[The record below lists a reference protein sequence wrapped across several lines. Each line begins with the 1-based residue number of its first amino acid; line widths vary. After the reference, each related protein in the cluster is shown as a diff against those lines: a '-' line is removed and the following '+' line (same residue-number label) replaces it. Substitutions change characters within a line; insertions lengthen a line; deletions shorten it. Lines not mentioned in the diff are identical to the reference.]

1 MGQQDIVEFLKKNR
15 GKKFNS
21 TQIKNNIESNNMSKP
36 LIILRR
42 HNTVKFEK
50 VKENYRLRYYY
61 WVD

>member
-21 TQIKNNIESNNMSKP
+21 TQIRNNIESNNMSKP
-36 LIILRR
+36 LLILRR
-42 HNTVKFEK
+42 HNTINYEK
-50 VKENYRLRYYY
+50 IKENYRLRYYY

>member
-61 WVD
+61 WIK